1 MTRQSMY
8 EFAGGQAAFLAL
20 AAAHHQRCLDD
31 PVLNHPF
38 SHPGHPQ
45 HIERLA
51 NYWAEVL
58 GGPPLYSESAAGH
71 SGMLV
76 IHAGMNAE
84 SDLGDRFVECFT
96 KAADDVP
103 LPDDPEFRQGLRA
116 YMEWAVSEVHL
127 YNPSDS
133 TVPADLVM
141 PHWSWDGLMPA

>member
-1 MTRQSMY
+1 MTRPSMY

-31 PVLNHPF
+31 PVLSHPF

-58 GGPPLYSESAAGH
+58 GGPPLYSGLAAGH

-76 IHAGMNAE
+76 IHAGMGAE
-84 SDLGDRFVECFT
+84 SGLGDRFVDCFT
-96 KAADDVP
+96 KAFDDVP
-103 LPDDPEFRQGLRA
+103 LPDDLEFRQGLRA

-127 YNPSDS
+127 YNPSGS

-141 PHWSWDGLMPA
+141 PHWSWSGLIQA